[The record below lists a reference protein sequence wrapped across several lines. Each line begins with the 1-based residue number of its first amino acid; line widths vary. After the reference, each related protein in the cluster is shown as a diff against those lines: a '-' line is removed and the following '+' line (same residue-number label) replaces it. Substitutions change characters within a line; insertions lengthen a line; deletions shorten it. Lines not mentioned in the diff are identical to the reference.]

1 MTMLIP
7 QVNSLMNCIRRW
19 MEACRKAGEQQR
31 TMRELE
37 ALDDHILRDIGL
49 SRDQLLR
56 MKGGG
61 APVPERRKAGQC
73 GNTRGAAGAGRS
85 VPACSCRAAHEAG
98 IALCRDE

>member
-7 QVNSLMNCIRRW
+7 QANSLMNTIRRW
-19 MEACRKAGEQQR
+19 KEACRKVGEQRR

-56 MKGGG
+56 MKGGA
-61 APVPERRKAGQC
+61 APVPVRRKAGLC
-73 GNTRGAAGAGRS
+73 GCASVGAGAGRS
-85 VPACSCRAAHEAG
+85 LSAGACRAAHEAG
-98 IALCRDE
+98 TALCQDE